1 MKAYKG
7 FNKDMTCRGFQ
18 YEEGKS
24 YETDRAS
31 CCREGFHA
39 CENPLDCLYYY
50 CLYDESVYHEVEMG
64 GDIDHNGG
72 DSKIAATK
80 ITIGAR
86 LTFAGLVKAAIDYTI
101 ARVKPEAKAYEDHG
115 FASVNGVRSAASA
128 TGHHSVASA
137 TGHHSVA
144 SATGHHS
151 VASATGRCSAASAMC
166 HYSAASVTGECSA
179 ASTTDY
185 NSVASAAGDC
195 SAASVTGDYSVASA
209 TGVRSAASATG
220 YNSEA
225 SAENETAI
233 AVAWGVHGKARGVKG
248 SHIVLADWRNDV
260 PNYNWYL
267 CGAKMVCIDGE
278 KYKADTWYTMKC
290 GKIVEAEG

>member
-115 FASVNGVRSAASA
+115 FASVNGVRSA
-128 TGHHSVASA
+128 
-137 TGHHSVA
+137 A